1 MDNKKYIVTQLNIS
15 GSSFDDK
22 DAILVGPYSV
32 NNTFDSTKDFI
43 DLHIYS
49 LEGELVKSQLN
60 YKGSSQSLLAA
71 GAGQKGASNIQVEPY
86 ADAIRNGFN
95 NGDVI
100 LKYNFFTDLLNNKNV
115 PVRYFV
121 ESISADRTEL
131 RLLTLEIPDANI
143 AGLVKAAK
151 TKLANQ
157 PYFQD
162 FKLNFGKNNLVS
174 AINIDSLPYGK
185 GQSVVV
191 KLYEALPN
199 TISVKDICSVLEVI
213 ADSAEFQVELIEIP
227 EEIKVPYLKGPNFE
241 IELQK
246 VDDNPTEFFNYDELF
261 SYPVTGSYYQLYS
274 LFNEKGAQISIDH
287 TDYSD
292 FIHFSSAEERL
303 RNFKYK
309 LDLIHSYEDS
319 KASIVNTGYTKIG
332 ISGSKEY
339 YEGLIKGIVDNF
351 DHYDRY
357 LYYESGSYAWP
368 KSNSRIPYLNQ
379 RSSTTEAI
387 NWFDS
392 QITSASNFDVT
403 NYDVLTNAIPTYL
416 REDSNNEPLLMFVHM
431 LGQHFDNLWIYFKSV
446 SNKYDADNRLN
457 FGVSK
462 DIVRT
467 AVESFGVK
475 LYNSNRNLENLFS
488 AYTGQNYD
496 SGSLNEVVSTYQ
508 QITSGSGLE
517 HLQPMPLDNY
527 QKEIYKRIYHNI
539 PFLTKAKGTHR
550 GLRALIN
557 CFGIP
562 DNILTIKQF
571 GGTAIDSNRHFS
583 SQQAVTSSYDK
594 VRLDNT
600 GSLVSGS
607 TLSLY
612 SSIVDRTYIYS
623 DDVHTVEVGFD
634 ISDTTNDIIQTRLS
648 ASFDYDQYIGDPRD
662 NYEPRYLSL
671 DRLAQSIIEG
681 EDDGSVLNY
690 WNNVTENWE
699 NANWNWNDSPFTA
712 FRTVAD
718 FIRLVKFFDNSI
730 FRTIKDFIPAR
741 SNVNTG
747 VVVKSHLLHRSKIKQ
762 VQVSYENTVYTG
774 SITIDPI
781 TGSSGG
787 SFDMTPKVP
796 FTTNYSY
803 THLTP
808 LGEMTRTVTAE
819 SPRYTGEFSGSLV
832 IATDG
837 EVNKRNIFKKQKQP
851 IAQFSLRAFNFSL
864 PIPLACDIILEVT
877 KLGEFF
883 QFTPVGPG
891 TVESTYPNSI
901 PSSAYTISSSI
912 DFNDYQFINAIASPV
927 YPYYFEGWYDSDDNS
942 SGLLIQTGSTLTIY
956 SNTNTSIDHYY
967 AHFSTEPADRVEYYA
982 FRRDDSNPDGTT
994 ISSVYGNS
1002 DSIEMTYPFVI
1013 PSTGSMRFTQ
1023 NWNQYGQFILNAIDE
1038 YGGNLYTFEGWYDGS
1053 GTLLTTSNTISVT
1066 SGSYGGTQTFI
1077 AKYQG

>member
-15 GSSFDDK
+15 ASSLGEK

-32 NNTFDSTKDFI
+32 NNTFDVTKDFI
-43 DLHIYS
+43 DLHVYS

-60 YKGSSQSLLAA
+60 YKGSTQSLLAA
-71 GAGQKGASNIQVEPY
+71 GAGQKGAANIQVDPY
-86 ADAIRNGFN
+86 QDSIRNGFN

-115 PVRYFV
+115 PTRYFI
-121 ESISADRTEL
+121 ENISADRTEL
-131 RLLTLEIPDANI
+131 QLLTLEIPDVNI
-143 AGLVKAAK
+143 PSLVKSAK
-151 TKLANQ
+151 AKLANQ

-162 FKLNFGKNNLVS
+162 FKLNFGKNVLVS
-174 AINIDSLPYGK
+174 AINLDSLPYEG

-191 KLYEALPN
+191 KLYEPLPA
-199 TISVKDICSVLEVI
+199 TISVKSICSVLEVV
-213 ADSAEFQVELIEIP
+213 ADSAEFQVELTEVAD
-227 EEIKVPYLKGPNFE
+227 EIKVPYLKGPNFE

-246 VDDNPTEFFNYDELF
+246 EDDNPTEFFNYDELF

-319 KASIVNTGYTKIG
+319 KDSIINTGYTKIG

-339 YEGLIKGIVDNF
+339 YDGLIKGIVDNF

-357 LYYESGSYAWP
+357 LYYESGSYSWP
-368 KSNSRIPYLNQ
+368 KSNNRVPYLNQ
-379 RSSTTEAI
+379 RSSTTDSA

-392 QITSASNFDVT
+392 QITSASNFDVS

-457 FGVSK
+457 FGISK

-488 AYTGQNYD
+488 AYTGQSYD
-496 SGSLNEVVSTYQ
+496 SGSINEVVSTYQ

-517 HLQPMPLDNY
+517 YLQPMPLDNY

-539 PFLTKAKGTHR
+539 PLLTKSKGTNR

-571 GGTAIDSNRHFS
+571 GGTAIDSNRHFAS
-583 SQQAVTSSYDK
+583 FQHVTSSYDK
-594 VRLDNT
+594 IRLDNT

-607 TLSLY
+607 TLSPY
-612 SSIVDRTYIYS
+612 SSIVDRVYKYS
-623 DDVHTVEVGFD
+623 DDIHTVEVGFD
-634 ISDTTNDIIQTRLS
+634 ISDTMNDIIKLRLS
-648 ASFDYDQYIGDPRD
+648 GSFDYDQYIGDPRD
-662 NYEPRYLSL
+662 NYEPKYIDLE
-671 DRLAQSIIEG
+671 RLAEEIVEG
-681 EDDGSVLNY
+681 EENGSVLNF
-690 WNNVTENWE
+690 WNNVTLEWE
-699 NANWNWNDSPFTA
+699 NANWNWNDAPFGSV
-712 FRTVAD
+712 RGIGD

-741 SNVNTG
+741 SNINTG

-762 VQVSYENTVYTG
+762 VQVSYENSIYTG
-774 SITIDPI
+774 SISIDPI

-787 SFDMTPKVP
+787 AFDMTPKVP
-796 FTTNYSY
+796 FTTNYTS
-803 THLTP
+803 TWMTP
-808 LGEMTRTVTAE
+808 LGGITRAVTDE

-837 EVNKRNIFKKQKQP
+837 ELNKKNVFKKQKQP

-877 KLGEFF
+877 KVGEFY

-891 TVESTYPNSI
+891 YVSSTYPTTI
-901 PSSAYTISSSI
+901 AASSSTISGSI
-912 DFNDYQFINAIASPV
+912 DFDTYQFINAVATPV
-927 YPYYFEGWYDSDDNS
+927 YPYYFEGWLDGPDPS
-942 SGLLIQTGSTLTIY
+942 SAATLSSNSTLTIY
-956 SNTNTSIDHYY
+956 SNTNISIDHYY
-967 AHFSTEPADRVEYYA
+967 AHFSTEPADRVVYYA
-982 FRRDDSNPDGTT
+982 STRYSDGTSDGTT
-994 ISSVYGNS
+994 IEGAYGNA
-1002 DSIEMTYPFVI
+1002 DSIKQTYPTTTS
-1013 PSTGSMRFTQ
+1013 PSGTLTINQ
-1023 NWNQYGQFILNAIDE
+1023 NWSEYPYFTLQAIDD
-1038 YGGNLYTFEGWYDGS
+1038 YGGNAYTFVGWYDS
-1053 GTLLTTSNTISVT
+1053 NNTQLSTNLTLTIT
-1066 SGSYGGTQTFI
+1066 SGSYGGVTQFY
-1077 AKYQG
+1077 ALYN